1 MDTEAQFLKLQMP
14 FHTLDW
20 ACFTFRKPTKIF
32 RVRNGVGHQTEM
44 QQGNEVP
51 TGAPQAPSTTVQA
64 DWASLGDTHLYVQ
77 THK

>member
-1 MDTEAQFLKLQMP
+1 MDTEAQFLQLQMP

-20 ACFTFRKPTKIF
+20 ACFTFRKPTKIL

-51 TGAPQAPSTTVQA
+51 TGAPQALSATVQA